1 MNRYSTAIV
10 LTGLLIILTSSLAIA
25 KESAINV
32 PSICTNL
39 NNQVSSVVDPEK
51 KVNKLNKNSRN
62 NALPTAKNTQDL
74 TQASFWWAAEQF
86 DPFNGKLVENW
97 LAYPEKKQVNLVVS
111 WRLWTLLDYLERYRF
126 VNQFGTVARKYGYSL
141 AIFNQKSQ
149 CIASYQYNSSSN
161 PPKWEL
167 NLEKLGQDS
176 LLVEPQQ
183 LENNPLLDDSS
194 L

>member
-1 MNRYSTAIV
+1 MKRHSTAIV
-10 LTGLLIILTSSLAIA
+10 LIGLLIILTNNLAIA
-25 KESAINV
+25 KDTIVRIPN
-32 PSICTNL
+32 ICTDL
-39 NNQVSSVVDPEK
+39 NNQVSSVID
-51 KVNKLNKNSRN
+51 
-62 NALPTAKNTQDL
+62 AKQADAKYSKTSYSNTIYPAKDVENP

-126 VNQFGTVARKYGYSL
+126 VNQFGTVARKHGYSL

-149 CIASYQYNSSSN
+149 CLASYQYNPGSN

-176 LLVEPQQ
+176 LPVEPQGV
-183 LENNPLLDDSS
+183 ENIPLLDESA

>member
-1 MNRYSTAIV
+1 MNRYSTAIL
-10 LTGLLIILTSSLAIA
+10 LTGLLIILTSNLAIA
-25 KESAINV
+25 KNTIVNIPSVCIN
-32 PSICTNL
+32 P
-39 NNQVSSVVDPEK
+39 NNQVSSVVDE
-51 KVNKLNKNSRN
+51 VNAAGRPRVQRRSTDPK
-62 NALPTAKNTQDL
+62 QDGRDP

-97 LAYPEKKQVNLVVS
+97 LALPEKKQVNLVVS
-111 WRLWTLLDYLERYRF
+111 WRLWTLLDYLGRYRF

-141 AIFNQKSQ
+141 AIFNQEAQ
-149 CIASYQYNSSSN
+149 CLASYQYNPDSN

-176 LLVEPQQ
+176 LLVEPQEV
-183 LENNPLLDDSS
+183 ENIPLLEESS

>member
-1 MNRYSTAIV
+1 MNKYGIAIL
-10 LTGLLIILTSSLAIA
+10 LTGLLIILTNNLAIA
-25 KESAINV
+25 KDTATNI
-32 PSICTNL
+32 PSICTEI
-39 NNQVSSVVDPEK
+39 NNQVSSAIDK
-51 KVNKLNKNSRN
+51 INKNDQADKISRGN
-62 NALPTAKNTQDL
+62 DTLPVRKAMPNP

-97 LAYPEKKQVNLVVS
+97 LTYPEKKQISLVVS

-149 CIASYQYNSSSN
+149 CLASYQYNRDSQ

-167 NLEKLGQDS
+167 NLEELGRDS
-176 LLVEPQQ
+176 LPIEPQQ
-183 LENNPLLDDSS
+183 LEENPLLDSNQ
-194 L
+194 